1 MLIIDENLD
10 YEKSNNINYEKWL
23 NIQLKQLQDKSK
35 YFKKERNKNY
45 TLKKILS
52 ENKFKVCLEFGV
64 FNGKTINIISKY
76 CNKVYG
82 FDSFEG
88 LPDDW
93 NGVCKKEH
101 FQVKG
106 LPTVD
111 NNTILIKG
119 WFNETLEDFLKKN
132 PDIIID
138 MIHIDCDLYSSTKDV
153 FNILIKHNK
162 MRKGLIIVFDELI
175 NYNKFY
181 EGEIK
186 ALYEINKNNNIN
198 FEWIYTH
205 GNVVNY
211 KDILQKKYQN
221 MTFKQFRNNGFQQE
235 VAIKII

>member
-1 MLIIDENLD
+1 MIILD
-10 YEKSNNINYEKWL
+10 DDINIDIKPKIEYNEWLTKELHLLQNKCNN
-23 NIQLKQLQDKSK
+23 
-35 YFKKERNKNY
+35 FKKDRSKNF
-45 TLKKILS
+45 TLNKILR

-64 FNGKTINIISKY
+64 FNGMTINMISKH
-76 CNKVYG
+76 CDTVYG

-88 LPDDW
+88 LPEDW

-101 FQVKG
+101 FKVPG
-106 LPTVD
+106 LPKVD
-111 NNTILIKG
+111 KNTTLIKG
-119 WFNETLEDFLKKN
+119 WFNDTLDLFLKNN
-132 PDIIID
+132 PDIVID

-186 ALYEINKNNNIN
+186 ALYEININDNIN
-198 FEWIYTH
+198 FEWLYTH
-205 GNVVNY
+205 GNVV
-211 KDILQKKYQN
+211 KYENISKYNN
-221 MTFKQFRNNGFQQE
+221 MSFKEFRNKGYQQE